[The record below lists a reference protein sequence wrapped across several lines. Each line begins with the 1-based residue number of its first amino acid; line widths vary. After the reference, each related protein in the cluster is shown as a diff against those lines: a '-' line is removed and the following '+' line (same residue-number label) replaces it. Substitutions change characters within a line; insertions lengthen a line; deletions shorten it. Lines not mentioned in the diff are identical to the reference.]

1 MRKSTKNKVDRLEKL
16 LKQAAELNNELSYE
30 LEKDRFINHNGNKLD
45 NNINGALST
54 ARTLGREVL
63 EEYLK
68 DH

>member
-1 MRKSTKNKVDRLEKL
+1 MRKSTKNKVDRLVKL
-16 LKQAAELNNELSYE
+16 LNKAALLNAEIGFDLPT
-30 LEKDRFINHNGNKLD
+30 DRFINHNSNKLE
-45 NNINGALST
+45 NNINDALQS